1 MGITLGQVFSESL
14 MVGTP
19 LGQLL
24 PESLR
29 RGITLDQPGVRSGI
43 TPVQVLLSSQ
53 VRHNPWP
60 TLTEFLKSGITLE
73 GQPLSFKGN
82 VLPPLTPCSMQTVGL
97 SAPVPVTVK
106 DIFVSGAS

>member
-14 MVGTP
+14 MVGTT

-24 PESLR
+24 PESLG

-43 TPVQVLLSSQ
+43 TLVQVLPSSQ
-53 VRHNPWP
+53 VQHNPWL

-82 VLPPLTPCSMQTVGL
+82 VLPPSH
-97 SAPVPVTVK
+97 PVPCRPWGSVPP
-106 DIFVSGAS
+106 SQ